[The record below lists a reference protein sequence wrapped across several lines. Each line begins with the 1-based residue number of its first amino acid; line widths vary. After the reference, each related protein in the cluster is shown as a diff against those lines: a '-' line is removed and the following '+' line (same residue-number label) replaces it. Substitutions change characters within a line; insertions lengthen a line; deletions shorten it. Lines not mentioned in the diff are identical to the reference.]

1 MAPATFPQA
10 EYAAPPASTRL
21 VLIRHGQTVPA
32 VKGQT
37 FPLVDGHGDPPLS
50 PRGRWQAERV
60 AGRLAGEVFDAIYA
74 SSLVR
79 TQQSAE
85 PLARR
90 MNDCVR
96 IERDL
101 REVYL
106 GVAEGGRFRQM
117 AEENHPAI
125 EALHRYKEWGEIAE
139 AESNLELTERVVGA
153 LDAIHR
159 NHPDQAVAVFCHGGV
174 IGAAVGH
181 TLSVN
186 PVRMS
191 DARNGSIT
199 EIVRTPDE
207 WVLRSFNDAGHVGSL
222 FHDAE
227 PPA

>member
-1 MAPATFPQA
+1 MAPATFPQT

-32 VKGQT
+32 VEGHT

-60 AGRLAGEVFDAIYA
+60 AERLDGEVFDAIYA
-74 SSLVR
+74 SSLLR

-90 MNDCVR
+90 MNDHVR
-96 IERDL
+96 IDRDL

-106 GVAEGGRFRQM
+106 GIAEGGRFRQM
-117 AEENHPAI
+117 AEEQHPAI
-125 EALHRYKEWGEIAE
+125 EALRRHREWGEIPE
-139 AESNLELTERVVGA
+139 AESNLELTERVVGV

-159 NHPDQAVAVFCHGGV
+159 NHRDHAVAVFCHGGV

-181 TLSVN
+181 ALCVN

-199 EIVRTPDE
+199 EIVRTPDD

-222 FHDAE
+222 FHDTD
-227 PPA
+227 PAA